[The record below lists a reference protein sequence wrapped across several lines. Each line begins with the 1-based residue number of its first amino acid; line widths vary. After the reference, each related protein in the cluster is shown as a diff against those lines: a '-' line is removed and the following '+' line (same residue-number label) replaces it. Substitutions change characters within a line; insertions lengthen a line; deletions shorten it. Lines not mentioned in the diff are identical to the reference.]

1 MNGQTI
7 IFVGMNYQI
16 TAKKYSGTILIPPS
30 KSDSQRALLIASL
43 GNGLSTLH
51 NVGSSE
57 DEKAMIENIQQIGA
71 TIEWIDKKTLK
82 VQGGVNQHPIHEINC
97 GESGLG
103 LRLLTAIATLMS
115 SPVKMVGSGSLL
127 NRNHNFF
134 ERFFPQMNVEV
145 VSNEGKLP
153 ITIKGPLHAG
163 TFRVDGSE
171 SSQYI
176 SGLLIAFSQ
185 TEGQTSLI
193 VENSSS
199 TPYID
204 MTLQTLRHFG
214 VKIGAENSIYVI
226 NGRQSIQPTDYT
238 IDGDWSSASFWL
250 VASALGLD
258 ISVDGLSMTSKQAD
272 KAILNA
278 FISANC
284 RVLNTENGIVI
295 DGSNRTALDFDATN
309 CPDLFPALATYS
321 ALTLGISKIK
331 GVHRLA
337 NKESDRGKALVEEF
351 QKLGVFIK
359 IEGDYMLIEGGSKI
373 KSATVHSHHDH
384 RIAMC
389 LAILGLVSQL
399 EITIETA
406 EAVGKSYPNFWSDL
420 EQLSE

>member
-16 TAKKYSGTILIPPS
+16 TAKKHSGTILIPPS